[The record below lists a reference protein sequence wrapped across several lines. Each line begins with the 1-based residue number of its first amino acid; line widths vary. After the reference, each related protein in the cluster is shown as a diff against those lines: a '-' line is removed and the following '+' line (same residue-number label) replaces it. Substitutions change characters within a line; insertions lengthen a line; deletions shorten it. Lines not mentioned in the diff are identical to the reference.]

1 MSNCTLPVSACQPA
15 LALGVFK
22 HRICQP
28 LLSTHQQDPRFC
40 PHKLLDMSLHVP
52 GFFASSSSL
61 DLPQLVESRTVLS
74 ESITF
79 ETLPTACSE
88 DVPPFP
94 AGHSPPLATV
104 IGLWSRL
111 SLFPITSRKPPKF
124 ENRPYVTAP
133 TSPRLKTM
141 LDERICVKR
150 WAVRVHLTIA
160 FGLGGDLLNSKT
172 S

>member
-1 MSNCTLPVSACQPA
+1 MLSGGLPVS
-15 LALGVFK
+15 
-22 HRICQP
+22 P
-28 LLSTHQQDPRFC
+28 LLSLGYLSTVSVNYLSSGHQQYHHFC
-40 PHKLLDMSLHVP
+40 HYNLLDMALYVP
-52 GFFASSSSL
+52 GFFSSSSL

-79 ETLPTACSE
+79 ETLPTACSD

-111 SLFPITSRKPPKF
+111 SLFPLTLRKPPKS
-124 ENRPYVTAP
+124 ENRPYVTTP
-133 TSPRLKTM
+133 TAPRLKTM

-150 WAVRVHLTIA
+150 WAVRVLAIA
-160 FGLGGDLLNSKT
+160 LRSDD
-172 S
+172 